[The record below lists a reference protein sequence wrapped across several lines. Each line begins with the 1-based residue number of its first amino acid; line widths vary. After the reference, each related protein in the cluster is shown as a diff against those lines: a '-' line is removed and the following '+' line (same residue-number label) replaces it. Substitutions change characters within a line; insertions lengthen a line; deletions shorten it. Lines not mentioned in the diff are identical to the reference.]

1 MEDPMVSVIIP
12 TYNGERCIM
21 NAIHSVAGQTYKNT
35 ETIVVIDGSRDG
47 TRDLL
52 ECHKATL
59 SQEEQN
65 RFHILY
71 QKNRGVSAARNVGM
85 QMAKGDFIALLDGDD
100 VWHPEKIAAQIAKV
114 SRHPDQSYIFCTTD
128 HEVVDIS
135 SGERKVQ
142 KNGDSLILAGLLKN
156 SGAQPGTWLFS
167 KGIVTEKVGNF
178 DEQMCVAEDGDY
190 LIRMFTTDGIKC
202 VNVDR
207 PLTTYHVGNNSSL
220 SSENITPQKCQS
232 FVRGFE
238 SIMIF

>member
-1 MEDPMVSVIIP
+1 MCGIP
-12 TYNGERCIM
+12 R
-21 NAIHSVAGQTYKNT
+21 K
-35 ETIVVIDGSRDG
+35 
-47 TRDLL
+47 LPPKL
-52 ECHKATL
+52 P
-59 SQEEQN
+59 
-65 RFHILY
+65 RF
-71 QKNRGVSAARNVGM
+71 A
-85 QMAKGDFIALLDGDD
+85 
-100 VWHPEKIAAQIAKV
+100 
-114 SRHPDQSYIFCTTD
+114 RHPDQSYIFCTTD

-190 LIRMFTTDGIKC
+190 LIRMFPTDGIKC

>member
-1 MEDPMVSVIIP
+1 MEDPMLSVIIP

-85 QMAKGDFIALLDGDD
+85 QMAKGDFIALLDG
-100 VWHPEKIAAQIAKV
+100 
-114 SRHPDQSYIFCTTD
+114 R
-128 HEVVDIS
+128 
-135 SGERKVQ
+135 
-142 KNGDSLILAGLLKN
+142 
-156 SGAQPGTWLFS
+156 
-167 KGIVTEKVGNF
+167 
-178 DEQMCVAEDGDY
+178 
-190 LIRMFTTDGIKC
+190 
-202 VNVDR
+202 
-207 PLTTYHVGNNSSL
+207 
-220 SSENITPQKCQS
+220 
-232 FVRGFE
+232 
-238 SIMIF
+238 